1 MARSFVL
8 TGAVLLSCGAF
19 LSAFVPAPSSSH
31 VSAPTASTGT
41 AAAALTA
48 ATLVTPQAAF
58 ADEGSVWIPA
68 LSAIGAGFAI
78 GLAAIGSGVGQG
90 IASGRCI
97 DGISRQPEVA
107 DDLRGVLLLSLA
119 FMESLTIYGLV
130 IALVLLFANPLIK

>member
-8 TGAVLLSCGAF
+8 TAAVLLCCGAF
-19 LSAFVPAPSSSH
+19 LTAFVPAPRSSH
-31 VSAPTASTGT
+31 VSAPTMNTGAT
-41 AAAALTA
+41 GAALTA
-48 ATLVTPQAAF
+48 ATLVTPQVAHAA
-58 ADEGSVWIPA
+58 DGSVWIPA